1 MNYENIIY
9 EMKEGIGFLT
19 VNRPD
24 KLNALNDRVIDEI
37 LHLLSEVKRH
47 DEVKALIVTGSG
59 SKAFVAGADIPEIQ
73 EIGLKEG
80 LDFPRKGQ
88 EMTRNLEE
96 LGKPS
101 IAAVN
106 GLALGGGCELALAC
120 TFRILSE
127 NAKLGL
133 PELALGAMPGYGGT
147 QRMSRMI
154 GKSRALWMMLT
165 GDMIGA
171 PEALQL
177 GLANKVVKLEELI
190 ATATET
196 AKKIAQKPPL
206 AVKMAIMAV
215 NHGAETD
222 LETGLF
228 LEAALANVLLGSQ
241 DKAEGINAFL
251 EKRKPVFTGK

>member
-1 MNYENIIY
+1 MNYEHIVF
-9 EMKEGIGFLT
+9 EVKEGIGLLT
-19 VNRPD
+19 INRPD
-24 KLNALNDRVIDEI
+24 KLNALNGRVIDEI
-37 LHLLSEVKRH
+37 LHLLAAIKSN
-47 DEVKALIVTGSG
+47 DEVKALIVTGAG
-59 SKAFVAGADIPEIQ
+59 AKAFVAGADIPEIQ

-171 PEALQL
+171 QEALQV
-177 GLANKVVKLEELI
+177 GLANKVVKPEELI

-241 DKAEGINAFL
+241 DKAEGIKAFL